1 MISVSRAAS
10 RFLLCSF
17 LFSSSS
23 GFAADY
29 YVGTQAA
36 SQPGIALADID
47 ALNARDL
54 QPGDRVFFQGGQTF
68 SGTVYLGPG
77 DSGSTSS
84 PVVISSFGTNR
95 ATIAPETA
103 AAIKIYNS
111 SGFAISRLN
120 LAGSG
125 HATSK
130 GNGID
135 AGAYLPDSTKLPYLH
150 FSDMTISGF
159 ENGIVIWAWYSTA
172 TRAWPGFTD
181 VKLHNL
187 QVFSNRSEGIKTWG
201 TWHAD
206 ANGQNFSHSDFSI
219 AHCAVWDNRGDP
231 AANYHTGS
239 GIIMS
244 GVDRGTIEYCVAHD
258 NGGNGP
264 TSGGGPFGIWAWE
277 ARGITLQYNLVYNQ
291 KTSSMN
297 DGGAYDLDG
306 GSSHCV
312 VQYNYSYN
320 NDGPAIGIIQFQDAS
335 PLVNNVVRYNIS
347 ENDSRKTTQ
356 GVVYIGEFSEPYGIK
371 GAEIYGN
378 TFFVS
383 TNRNGGKPP
392 IVYAENH
399 DDIADVRFRNN
410 LLISSHSGNLLRGV
424 TNNPTKFLY
433 QGNNYWGGTLDL
445 AALRAGGQEMLNGSP
460 VGSRVDPQLAN
471 AGNGGVVTDPTQL
484 PAITAYLLKST
495 SPLRDHGLDL
505 SGKFGI
511 NPGPHDFHGQPISSN
526 SLEVGASSL
535 GSDDSAPP
543 PPPPTTSTG
552 TLLDD
557 NFDGSG
563 SLAGRTPDTK
573 NTAGGKWTILT
584 GNAAVANGVVSTN
597 NTLRAIIDSGVADC
611 SVETPIV
618 FGATDTGLILRA
630 NNSSNYLR
638 ITLAP
643 SNVRFQKTQSGATT
657 TLGTKNFSFVIGRT
671 YLVRADLAGS
681 SVKISVDGTE
691 LGTFSTSFNQTAT
704 RHGLLTSNSGVRS
717 WERFTVVS
725 SSESVP
731 SQPEPAP
738 IIIGD
743 EPETAAAVDDQF
755 SGSGSL
761 ANRVPDTSDF
771 AGKKWTIF
779 TGSGSVGS
787 GVVSTKSTLRAVVDS
802 GTADGRIETALVFGA
817 TDTGIILRA
826 SNSSNYLR
834 IVLSTSML
842 RLQKTQSGATSTL
855 ATVHKSF
862 VLGRTYQ
869 LRADLTGAT
878 IAISIDGTP
887 IGTYTTSFNQAATQH
902 GLLSSNSG
910 ERKWGRFTVS
920 QL

>member
-10 RFLLCSF
+10 RFLLCWF
-17 LFSSSS
+17 ILPTSSV
-23 GFAADY
+23 FATDY
-29 YVGTQAA
+29 YLGTQAA
-36 SQPGIALADID
+36 SQPGVALADIA

-54 QPGDRVFFQGGQTF
+54 EPGDRVFFQGGQTF
-68 SGTVYLGPG
+68 HGTVYLGPG
-77 DSGSTSS
+77 DSGIPSN
-84 PVVISSFGTNR
+84 PIVISSFGTNR
-95 ATIAPETA
+95 ATIAPGTA
-103 AAIKIYNS
+103 AAIKIDNA

-125 HATSK
+125 HATSH

-135 AGAYLPDSTKLPYLH
+135 AGAYLPGSTKLPYLR

-201 TWHAD
+201 TWYAD
-206 ANGQNFSHSDFSI
+206 GNGQNFSHSDVSI

-264 TSGGGPFGIWAWE
+264 ASGGGPFGIWAWE

-335 PLVNNVVRYNIS
+335 PLINNVVRYNIS

-392 IVYAENH
+392 IVFAENH

-410 LLISSHSGNLLRGV
+410 LLISSHSGNLLRGA
-424 TNNPTKFLY
+424 TNNPAKYLY

-445 AALRAGGQEMLNGSP
+445 AALRAAGQEMLNGTP
-460 VGSRVDPQLAN
+460 VGTRVDPQLVN
-471 AGNGGVVTDPTQL
+471 SGNGGVVTDPTQL

-495 SPLRDHGLDL
+495 SPLRNGGLDL
-505 SGKFGI
+505 TAKFGI
-511 NPGPHDFHGQPISSN
+511 NPGPHDFHGQPIFTN
-526 SLEVGASSL
+526 SLAIGASGG
-535 GSDDSAPP
+535 GSDDSVSPPPAPP
-543 PPPPTTSTG
+543 ATTG

-557 NFDGSG
+557 NFNGSG
-563 SLAGRTPDTK
+563 SLAGRVPDTK
-573 NTAGGKWTILT
+573 NTAGGKWAILA
-584 GNAAVANGVVSTN
+584 GNASVANGAASTN
-597 NTLRAIIDSGVADC
+597 NSLRAIVDSGAADC
-611 SVETPIV
+611 SVESPIV
-618 FGATDTGLILRA
+618 FGAADTGLLLRA
-630 NNSSNYLR
+630 SDSSNYLR
-638 ITLAP
+638 LTLAP
-643 SNVRFQKTQSGATT
+643 SNLRFQKTQAGATT
-657 TLGTKNFSFVIGRT
+657 TLGTKNFTFVIGRT
-671 YLVRADLAGS
+671 YRVKADLVGS
-681 SVKISVDGTE
+681 SVKISVDGTV
-691 LGTFSTSFNQTAT
+691 LGTFNTSFNQTAT
-704 RHGLLTSNSGVRS
+704 RHGLLTSNSGVRQ

-725 SSESVP
+725 SSEDVP
-731 SQPEPAP
+731 TAPETTP

-743 EPETAAAVDDQF
+743 DPDVDESGAAAVDDQF
-755 SGSGSL
+755 NGSGSL

-771 AGKKWTIF
+771 AGKKWTLF
-779 TGSGSVGS
+779 
-787 GVVSTKSTLRAVVDS
+787 A
-802 GTADGRIETALVFGA
+802 
-817 TDTGIILRA
+817 
-826 SNSSNYLR
+826 
-834 IVLSTSML
+834 
-842 RLQKTQSGATSTL
+842 
-855 ATVHKSF
+855 
-862 VLGRTYQ
+862 
-869 LRADLTGAT
+869 
-878 IAISIDGTP
+878 
-887 IGTYTTSFNQAATQH
+887 
-902 GLLSSNSG
+902 
-910 ERKWGRFTVS
+910 
-920 QL
+920 